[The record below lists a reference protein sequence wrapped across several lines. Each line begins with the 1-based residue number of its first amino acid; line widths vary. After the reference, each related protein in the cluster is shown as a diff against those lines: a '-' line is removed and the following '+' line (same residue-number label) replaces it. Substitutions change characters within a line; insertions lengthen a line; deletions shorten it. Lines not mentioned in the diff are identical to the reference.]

1 MKASSAAQVPEP
13 KLFLPSRRDALLLA
27 LAGAASLGTALFLR
41 YGIIQNTPLGLACE
55 AGRGGF
61 VCRLRL
67 AVILMF
73 VWNVFGWGAL
83 IAAAVQLIRPNVV
96 VFGIGLVFALAGLV
110 LYNTGVAALA
120 IALLLLSLARPGP
133 EAP

>member
-1 MKASSAAQVPEP
+1 
-13 KLFLPSRRDALLLA
+13 
-27 LAGAASLGTALFLR
+27 
-41 YGIIQNTPLGLACE
+41 
-55 AGRGGF
+55 
-61 VCRLRL
+61 
-67 AVILMF
+67 MF